1 MTQINKRTTLG
12 PSLNNHLKPKPRG
25 WSGFC
30 VTVFVMH
37 AISLLKSSALLKHS
51 ERSDSLHG
59 LLIIIIQ
66 VFNWTYLDSLSCD
79 DVRYALSNGGWVI
92 NCLSVMLGIN
102 IHSNSIVLKLN
113 RLCVAFMG
121 EEIKIER

>member
-1 MTQINKRTTLG
+1 
-12 PSLNNHLKPKPRG
+12 
-25 WSGFC
+25 
-30 VTVFVMH
+30 MH
-37 AISLLKSSALLKHS
+37 AISLLKSSALLKLKHS
-51 ERSDSLHG
+51 ERRGSLHG

-79 DVRYALSNGGWVI
+79 GVRYALSNGGWVI

-102 IHSNSIVLKLN
+102 IHSNIIVLKLN
-113 RLCVAFMG
+113 RLCVAFMR